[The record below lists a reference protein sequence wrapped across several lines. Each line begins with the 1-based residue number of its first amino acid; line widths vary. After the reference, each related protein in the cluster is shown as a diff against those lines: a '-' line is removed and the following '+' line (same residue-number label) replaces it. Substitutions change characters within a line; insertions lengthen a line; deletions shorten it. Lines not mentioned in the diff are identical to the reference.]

1 MQLNRFIP
9 TALTALGLATAI
21 CTQAQTPDK
30 APALSLNGAKWF
42 PDSHLLWTWNSTNGL
57 QTIDPAANLAI
68 STVFT
73 DADLKAAG
81 VPDHFDALVWAADKR
96 KVLVFTNTKRVW
108 RARTKGDYWYY
119 NLDTKTGR
127 QLGSSL
133 PASSLMFAKISP
145 DGTKA
150 AYVSQHNIYLEDLA
164 TGKITQLTSD
174 GTAKII
180 NGTFDWAYEEELA
193 CRDGFRWSPDSK
205 HIAFWRIDA
214 SGIRFFDM
222 IDNTDSLYSFV
233 VPVEYPK
240 TGQDPSAAKI
250 GVIDVT
256 DGSTKWMDIP
266 GDDKQHYL
274 PRMDWAQS
282 SSELI
287 VAQLNRHQNECNVF
301 LVNIA
306 DGSAHSIYHEVN
318 DSWIDV
324 SGPFEYDSAPW
335 TWVDHGKSFL
345 WTSEKDGWRHIYRIT
360 RDGSKETLLTKGNFD
375 ADFLAVDEGGPA
387 KSMKPAVYFTASPY
401 DATQQYLYKTGLTVS
416 DTVRVTPQLFN
427 GTNDYNISP
436 DARYAVHTNSSLSSM
451 YSSRLIALAG
461 HRKLYPDGNDGP
473 KPFNSPY
480 AYSKFKVT
488 TVDNVTMDGIIA
500 KPAYFDSTKKY
511 PVLFYVYGEPA
522 ATTAKDQPQLN
533 GMLQSAL
540 AKGYVIIT
548 MDNRGTPAPKGAA
561 WRHSIYRNV
570 GFINAHDQAMAA
582 KEVLKWPFLDSNRTA
597 VFGWSGGGSMTLN
610 LMFQY
615 PGIFKT
621 GIAVAAVTNLLYYD
635 NIYEERYMGL
645 PQEAMDDY
653 IKGSPITYAKNLQG
667 NLLYIHGTG
676 DDNVHYQNAEALVNE
691 LVKYNKQFSF
701 MAYPN
706 RTHGIYEGPGTSQH
720 LATLWINYLTS
731 HVTPGPLPQ

>member
-9 TALTALGLATAI
+9 TALTALTIASAI
-21 CTQAQTPDK
+21 GAHAQTANTATK
-30 APALSLNGAKWF
+30 LSLRGAEWF
-42 PDSHLLWTWNSTNGL
+42 PDSHLLWTWNASTGL
-57 QTIDPAANLAI
+57 QTIDPGANLAV

-81 VPDHFDALVWAADKR
+81 VPDQFDALVWAANKR

-108 RARTKGDYWYY
+108 RAKTKGDYWIYD
-119 NLDTKTGR
+119 LDTKRGR
-127 QLGSSL
+127 QLGASL
-133 PASSLMFAKISP
+133 PASTLMFAKISP

-150 AYVSQHNIYLEDLA
+150 AYVSQHNIYMEDLG
-164 TGKITQLTSD
+164 TGKITQLTND

-214 SGIRFFDM
+214 TDIRFFDM

-250 GVIDVT
+250 GVIDVA

-301 LVNIA
+301 LVNVA

-324 SGPFEYDSAPW
+324 SGPFDYDSAPW
-335 TWVDHGKSFL
+335 TWVEQGKSFL
-345 WTSEKDGWRHIYRIT
+345 WTSEKDGWRHIYRIS

-375 ADFLAVDEGGPA
+375 ADFLAVDEGGP
-387 KSMKPAVYFTASPY
+387 KKGMKGAVYFTASPY
-401 DATQQYLYKTGLTVS
+401 DATQQYLYKTGLLTS
-416 DTVRVTPQLFN
+416 DTSRVTPLLFN
-427 GTNDYNISP
+427 GTNSYNISP
-436 DARYAVHTNSSLSSM
+436 DAHYAVHTNASITVM
-451 YSSRLIALAG
+451 YNQRLIALAG
-461 HRKLYPDGNDGP
+461 HRKLYPDQNDDP
-473 KPFNSPY
+473 KPYNSPY
-480 AYSKFKVT
+480 TFSKFKVT
-488 TVDNVTMDGIIA
+488 TVDGTTLDGIMS
-500 KPAYFDSTKKY
+500 KPANFDSTKKY

-522 ATTAKDQPQLN
+522 AATAKDVPQLN
-533 GMLQSAL
+533 GMLRSAL
-540 AKGYVIIT
+540 SKGFIVVT
-548 MDNRGTPAPKGAA
+548 MDNRGTPSLKGTA

-570 GFINAHDQAMAA
+570 GFINARDQAMAA
-582 KEVLKWPFLDSNRTA
+582 KEVLKWPFLDSARTA

-615 PGIFKT
+615 TGIFKT
-621 GIAVAAVTNLLYYD
+621 GIAVAAVTNLTFYD

-645 PQEAMDDY
+645 PQENMDDY
-653 IKGSPITYAKNLQG
+653 KKGSPITYAKNLQG

-676 DDNVHYQNAEALVNE
+676 DDNVHYQNAEALINE

-706 RTHGIYEGPGTSQH
+706 RTHGIFEGPGTSEH
-720 LATLWINYLTS
+720 LNTLWINYLTS

>member
-9 TALTALGLATAI
+9 TALTALSIASAI
-21 CTQAQTPDK
+21 GAHAQTANTATK
-30 APALSLNGAKWF
+30 LSLRGAEWF
-42 PDSHLLWTWNSTNGL
+42 PDSHLLWTWNASSGL
-57 QTIDPAANLAI
+57 QTIDPGANLAL

-81 VPDHFDALVWAADKR
+81 VPDQFDALVWAANKR

-108 RARTKGDYWYY
+108 RAKTKGDYWIYD
-119 NLDTKTGR
+119 LDTKRGR
-127 QLGSSL
+127 QLGASL
-133 PASSLMFAKISP
+133 PPSTLMFAKISP

-150 AYVSQHNIYLEDLA
+150 AYVSQHNIYMEDLG
-164 TGKITQLTSD
+164 TGKITQLTHD

-214 SGIRFFDM
+214 TDIRFFDM

-250 GVIDVT
+250 GVIDVAN
-256 DGSTKWMDIP
+256 GATKWMDIP

-301 LVNIA
+301 LVNVS

-324 SGPFEYDSAPW
+324 SGPFDYDSAPW
-335 TWVDHGKSFL
+335 TWIDQGKSFL
-345 WTSEKDGWRHIYRIT
+345 WTSEKDGWRHIYRIS

-375 ADFLAVDEGGPA
+375 ADFLAVDEGGP
-387 KSMKPAVYFTASPY
+387 KKGMKGAVYFTASPY
-401 DATQQYLYKTGLTVS
+401 DATQQYLYKTGLMAS
-416 DTVRVTPQLFN
+416 DTSRITPLLFN
-427 GTNDYNISP
+427 GTNSYNISP
-436 DARYAVHTNSSLSSM
+436 DARYAVHTNSSITVM
-451 YSSRLIALAG
+451 YNQRLIALAG
-461 HRKLYPDGNDGP
+461 HKKLYPETDDVL
-473 KPFNSPY
+473 KPFSTPY
-480 AYSKFKVT
+480 AASKFKVT
-488 TVDNVTMDGIIA
+488 TVDNVTMDGIMI

-522 ATTAKDQPQLN
+522 AATAKDMPQRNAMLN
-533 GMLQSAL
+533 SAL
-540 AKGYVIIT
+540 AKGFVVVT
-548 MDNRGTPAPKGAA
+548 MDNRGTPSLKGAA
-561 WRHSIYRNV
+561 WRHSIYKNV
-570 GFINAHDQAMAA
+570 GFINARDQAMAA
-582 KEVLKWPFLDSNRTA
+582 KEVLKWPFLDSTRTA

-621 GIAVAAVTNLLYYD
+621 GIAVAAVTNLTFYD

-645 PQEAMDDY
+645 PQENMDDY
-653 IKGSPITYAKNLQG
+653 KKGSPITYAKNLQG

-676 DDNVHYQNAEALVNE
+676 DDNVHYQNAEALINE

-706 RTHGIYEGPGTSQH
+706 RTHGIFEGPGTTEH
-720 LATLWINYLTS
+720 LNTLWINYLTS